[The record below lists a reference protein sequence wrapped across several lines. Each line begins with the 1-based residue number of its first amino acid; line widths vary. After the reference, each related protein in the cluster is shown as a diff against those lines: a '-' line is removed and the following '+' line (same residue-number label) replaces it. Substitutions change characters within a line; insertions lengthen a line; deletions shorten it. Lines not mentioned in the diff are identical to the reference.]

1 MGRGG
6 DACDVGCTAT
16 FERTS
21 APAHTGADVVSLRC
35 DSTGRTA
42 PVEPPDSLDA
52 LLSAAAALLG
62 STVHDAALESS
73 GEPLTD
79 LASCANGERIRLLTT
94 PSVTAPPAPAA
105 ADACADAK
113 PSTPLRSSAPEFVYA
128 RLPPLPQGPPPST
141 LPGGYPPPPV
151 AGPPLPPLGLSPLAM
166 PMGAYTRLGR
176 LAKGA
181 CARPRETCR
190 PVADVGVPLQ
200 DMHAP
205 PGSPGACLPGS
216 PMLGEQRLRG
226 LSATRTFSEPS
237 RNLRL

>member
-94 PSVTAPPAPAA
+94 SVTAPPAPAA